1 MTFLLVFVPLYL
13 AFLTTSYTTK
23 QSRVIREV
31 HCPSIYRSL
40 SSCMDVY
47 IEFRHNLHNFLL
59 ISTNHQ
65 LGTEIYDFNSKHLIY
80 GTFKPRNKQ

>member
-31 HCPSIYRSL
+31 HCPSIYP
-40 SSCMDVY
+40 
-47 IEFRHNLHNFLL
+47 
-59 ISTNHQ
+59 NHQ